1 MSKATISV
9 LSLLMLT
16 VVCALVGCK
25 SRNSGDLDNLHW
37 QVEMNGSELILQ
49 GDTCRDLAVTL
60 SFEGATQYDTI
71 MDNYSHMVRFNID
84 ELILRQPQHFYKI
97 AYGLACDGKLALNV
111 KVGSTLDTIVNYV
124 PELGSMSQLNQVSA
138 KEQNCRFAPVLPAN
152 VQAAITWAKA
162 QGLPLSREHAFRMNA
177 ILRKFSAVHTQ
188 EYVRDSMQVYIPL
201 YTSFKDMTFNIDT
214 DMRADHYF
222 LFATNS
228 DSELSG
234 IIKTIRDNNYV
245 NTVIYT
251 DRPMECYRG
260 QNSRGTCVVMLIGF
274 NRIEGTYQ
282 VCPVG
287 LVCLDPNPIMKV
299 SEDEFLQSEVGGT
312 SATSEEDD
320 MPLSLSFAMQHINV
334 TVPNARSATTHSV
347 IALSRGRINE
357 LGEQQLI
364 IRWRGELDHISYD
377 TPKYIEDTTQSSAEG
392 DTPSETIDL
401 KKEQSPL
408 RVCVPAHAILNVYDI
423 NGNSIQIKDN

>member
-1 MSKATISV
+1 MSKATISI

-16 VVCALVGCK
+16 VACVLVGCK
-25 SRNSGDLDNLHW
+25 SHSSGDLDNLHW
-37 QVEMNGSELILQ
+37 QVDMNGSELILQ

-71 MDNYSHMVRFNID
+71 MENYSHMVRFNID

-124 PELGSMSQLNQVSA
+124 PELGSMEQLHQISA
-138 KEQNCRFAPVLPAN
+138 EEHNGRFAPVLPAN
-152 VQAAITWAKA
+152 VQSAMSWAKA
-162 QGLPLSREHAFRMNA
+162 QELPLSREHAFRMNA
-177 ILRKFSAVHTQ
+177 ILRRFSSVHTQ
-188 EYVRDSMQVYIPL
+188 EYVRDSMQVHIPL
-201 YTSFKDMTFNIDT
+201 YTTFKDMTFKIDT

-287 LVCLDPNPIMKV
+287 LVCLDPNPIVKM
-299 SEDEFLQSEVGGT
+299 SEEKFLQSEPG
-312 SATSEEDD
+312 STSESDGDD
-320 MPLSLSFAMQHINV
+320 IPLSLSFAMQHINV
-334 TVPNARSATTHSV
+334 TVPNARSAATPST
-347 IALSRGRINE
+347 IAVSRGRINE

-377 TPKYIEDTTQSSAEG
+377 APNYIEDAPQTSAEG
-392 DTPSETIDL
+392 DTQPETIDL
-401 KKEQSPL
+401 KKENSPL
-408 RVCVPAHAILNVYDI
+408 RVSVPAHAILNVYDI